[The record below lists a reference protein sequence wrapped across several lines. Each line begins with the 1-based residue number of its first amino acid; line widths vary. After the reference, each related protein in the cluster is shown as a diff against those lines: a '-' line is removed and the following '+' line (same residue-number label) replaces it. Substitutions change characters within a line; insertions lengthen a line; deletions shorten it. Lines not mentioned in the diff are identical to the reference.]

1 MEEEEDQ
8 EVLSKL
14 VEVVVEEEEAV
25 EVYNI
30 YPNQYRLVTETK
42 TMIKDTIVTTKYN
55 MFTPQTFTLT
65 YYPMCFL
72 LGATPVPPAPTASG
86 CVCPPAPS
94 PPPSPPP
101 VPPPPP
107 PSLPP
112 VPPPPPPS
120 PPPVPVP
127 VPGCICPIVRRLPF
141 EDVASN
147 LAVDSTVIDDDT
159 LSEFL
164 KQAFPPTPQSEFTY
178 AYSYTYTYR

>member
-1 MEEEEDQ
+1 M
-8 EVLSKL
+8 
-14 VEVVVEEEEAV
+14 EEEEAV

-101 VPPPPP
+101 VP
-107 PSLPP
+107 
-112 VPPPPPPS
+112 
-120 PPPVPVP
+120 VP